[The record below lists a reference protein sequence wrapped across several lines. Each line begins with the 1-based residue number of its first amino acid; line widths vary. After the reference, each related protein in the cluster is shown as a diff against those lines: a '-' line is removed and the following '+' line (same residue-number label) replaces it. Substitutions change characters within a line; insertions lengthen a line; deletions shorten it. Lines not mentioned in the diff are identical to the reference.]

1 MSLLV
6 EGGGE
11 INAAMLKAKLVDHI
25 SLYMAPLMLGG
36 QNAKGVIG
44 GKSPARLKGAITL
57 RNVVTRS
64 VGNDLVVEGD
74 L

>member
-1 MSLLV
+1 
-6 EGGGE
+6 
-11 INAAMLKAKLVDHI
+11 
-25 SLYMAPLMLGG
+25 MAPLMLGG

-57 RNVVTRS
+57 RKVVTRS